1 MKGHS
6 RSMFYGLVVL
16 AVLVVSSGVA
26 FGVDGV
32 ILIDQA
38 SLVGGFP
45 VSITQ
50 PGSYKLSS
58 NLKGDQRGFGVIVI
72 NSNDVTI
79 DLNGFNIDANFAAAI
94 FSHGNQPFRNIE
106 IRNGSLSNVTA
117 GIELPQATHVA
128 IKELRVNTV
137 NPRQTAINVGQ
148 YAILHHNTTNGLIFV
163 NCPGVVTENVTES
176 RYLEFTG
183 RAIIPC
189 IVANNSLGGSPP

>member
-1 MKGHS
+1 MKWNS
-6 RSMFYGLVVL
+6 KSMLCGLMVL
-16 AVLVVSSGVA
+16 AVLIVSPCVV

-32 ILIDQA
+32 TLIDQA

-45 VSITQ
+45 VNIKQ

-58 NLKGDQRGFGVIVI
+58 NLKGDPRGFGVIVI

-94 FSHGNQPFRNIE
+94 FSQGNQPFRNIE

-117 GIELPQATHVA
+117 GIQLPRATHVS

-137 NPRQTAINVGQ
+137 HSNQAAIDVGQ
-148 YAILHHNTTNGLIFV
+148 YAILHHNTTNGLIYV

-183 RAIIPC
+183 RAILPC
-189 IVANNSLGGSPP
+189 VVANNSLGSSP